1 MAAPVLN
8 VTYNKSVYA
17 PGEAIQATVDYSDP
31 DTKTENEVWKGT
43 NQNGEQ
49 GTVTVSK
56 KVVDAVTIV
65 PPPGSNYVM
74 VPGSDTGSQVKFTGT
89 A

>member
-1 MAAPVLN
+1 MASPVLN

-17 PGEAIQATVDYSDP
+17 PGEAIQVTVDYSDA
-31 DTKTENEVWKGT
+31 DTKTVSEVWKGT

-56 KVVDAVTIV
+56 NVVDPVTIV
-65 PPPGSNYVM
+65 PPAGYTM
-74 VPGSDTGSQVKFTGT
+74 VPGSETGSQVKFTGT